1 MQRRSQNT
9 LAQTNQPAAVNR
21 APQLQNFQHTRVD
34 QISNSAGLDPFRGDL
49 TNAFNQFFGQVQDSI
64 GNLQAASFTKAKM
77 AAEQEAKARRR
88 AGAVDAYEMQDTGE
102 YGKDADAALQNS
114 GSAFKDQ
121 PGYSTAFQTAFG
133 SATASE
139 LWADFEIASANVSP
153 GNFESWSEGWWE
165 KNYGNGTGN
174 DIVDLEIQSAF
185 NRNFDNKRVTMSRKA
200 VEQSRS
206 AALQAAGNSAYNYVS
221 QAGGWGY
228 DEYNQ
233 LLTQVQGVNPT
244 MTQGKARTATLDL
257 LAAASVA
264 QGQTGI
270 QNFLSFLDMQDN
282 TVAFAPDGSINR
294 QQSQSLSERF
304 PMDIAQMRQRMYGL
318 QQQYVT
324 AGGVEAVSR
333 FNSTLSSVLANSE
346 GQTVQ
351 RVTALQNMQ
360 ADLGALANTP
370 GVNMSMLATA
380 KAALSSE
387 IAEAGNKTT
396 GFAQLVQMADG
407 GGVHAAMNAER
418 AKELLPQLMGEEF
431 YNFLNPT
438 ARPGTAQRAGE
449 MIGSVISQYGYG
461 AVDDDV
467 REMIKAGLRSDDPT
481 LQKASTDV
489 IRQFAGEN
497 MATALQLFSDDA
509 EFSRMVAIGSDESVT
524 IAVNNANNPELIA
537 AREQILSTGVAESL
551 YPNAKTEDQNTNYL
565 ALQSKIAEEVEERFE
580 LDNGF
585 MFFGNGGTP
594 NLTPSASTH
603 MHNVIA
609 EETARLRSRG
619 LAVDEAQLTKNVAA
633 VLANTLVIND
643 GRLEPLRDVPANQIP
658 IGNNVPRRDGSGGF
672 ENVIDNMNR
681 AADSIY
687 VGLPRLTVG
696 GVEIDDDEDL
706 TIIYNAQL
714 SVGEGN
720 LYQVVSKENGRPLHL
735 PVGME
740 IDGSQQYQESGEPY
754 QWWNWNDNEGLSFQ
768 LTGNLEADQL
778 LLKRFVHPGIR
789 LVPQGAD
796 PMNEGAPTSYF
807 VGVEPHFNNYDGEYM
822 TLQELERLANL

>member
-1 MQRRSQNT
+1 MPRRSQNT

-34 QISNSAGLDPFRGDL
+34 QISSSAGLDPFRGDL
-49 TNAFNQFFGQVQDSI
+49 TNAFNNFFGQIQTSI
-64 GNLQAASFTKAKM
+64 GNLQEAEFTKAKGL
-77 AAEQEAKARRR
+77 AQQESLARRR

-102 YGKDADAALQNS
+102 YGKDASSALANS
-114 GSAFKDQ
+114 SSAFKDQ

-153 GNFESWSEGWWE
+153 ANFESWSEGWWE
-165 KNYGNGTGN
+165 ENYGQGTGN
-174 DIVDLEIQSAF
+174 DIVDLEIQQAF
-185 NRNFDNKRVTMSRKA
+185 NRNFDNKRVSMKRRALEASRG
-200 VEQSRS
+200 

-228 DEYNQ
+228 DEYNA
-233 LLTQVQGVNPT
+233 LLTQVQGVNPS

-270 QNFLSFLDMQDN
+270 QNFLSFLDQQDN

-294 QQSQSLSERF
+294 EQGQSLSQRF
-304 PMDIAQMRQRMYGL
+304 PMDIASMRQRMYGM

-324 AGGVEAVSR
+324 AGGVQAVSA
-333 FNSTLSSVLANSE
+333 FNSTLSTLIASTE
-346 GQTVQ
+346 GQTMQ
-351 RVTALQNMQ
+351 RVTGLQNMQ
-360 ADLGALANTP
+360 ADLGVLENTP
-370 GVNMSMLATA
+370 GVSMSMMATA
-380 KAALSSE
+380 KAALASE
-387 IAEAGNKTT
+387 IAEVGQTAT
-396 GFAQLVQMADG
+396 GFSQLDRMARG

-418 AKELLPQLMGEEF
+418 AKDLLPQLFGEEG
-431 YNFLNPT
+431 YNFLDP
-438 ARPGTAQRAGE
+438 AAPPGTAQRAGE
-449 MIGSVISQYGYG
+449 MLNAVIGQYGFN
-461 AVDDDV
+461 AVHDDV
-467 REMIKAGLRSDDPT
+467 REMVKAGLRSDNPD
-481 LQKASTDV
+481 LQAASLSV
-489 IRQFAGEN
+489 VRQFAGEN
-497 MATALQLFSDDA
+497 MQTALQLFSDDQ
-509 EFSRMVAIGSDESVT
+509 EFARMISVGSDDSVT
-524 IAVNNANNPELIA
+524 IDTNNLNNPELIA
-537 AREQILSTGVAESL
+537 AREQILATGVAESL
-551 YPNAKTEDQNTNYL
+551 YPNEKTEDQNTSYL
-565 ALQSKIAEEVEERFE
+565 ALQSSIAEEVEERFG
-580 LDNGF
+580 LDDGF
-585 MFFGNGGTP
+585 MFFGNGGSP
-594 NLTPSASTH
+594 NLTPSAATH
-603 MHNVIA
+603 MQNVIA

-619 LAVDEAQLTKNVAA
+619 LAVDENQLTKNVAN

-687 VGLPRLTVG
+687 AGLPRLMVG

-720 LYQVVSKENGRPLHL
+720 LYQVVSKANGRPLHL

-740 IDGSQQYQESGEPY
+740 IDGSQQYRENGDEY
-754 QWWNWNDNEGLSFQ
+754 QWWNWNDNESLAFQ
-768 LTGNLEADQL
+768 LTGNIEQDQL

-807 VGVEPHFNNYDGEYM
+807 VGVEPHFNNYDGDYM
-822 TLQELERLANL
+822 TLQELERLANP